1 MPPDTVVLPIP
12 INRYHLAEEG
22 RHRDGGDKTANPLRP
37 ALMEGSAYMLESC
50 TGGRLVAVHCVSG
63 RRYAGPVPQALA
75 DYLVRFR
82 ARELIQDTH
91 TFELVLVAVD
101 D

>member
-1 MPPDTVVLPIP
+1 VPPDTVVLRIP

-22 RHRDGGDKTANPLRP
+22 RRRDGGDKTANPLRL
-37 ALMEGSAYMLESC
+37 AVMEGSAYVLQSC
-50 TGGRLVAVHCVSG
+50 SDVHLVAVHCATC
-63 RRYAGPVPQALA
+63 RRYAGPVPQAFAAYLA
-75 DYLVRFR
+75 RFR
-82 ARELIQDTH
+82 AREWVTDTH